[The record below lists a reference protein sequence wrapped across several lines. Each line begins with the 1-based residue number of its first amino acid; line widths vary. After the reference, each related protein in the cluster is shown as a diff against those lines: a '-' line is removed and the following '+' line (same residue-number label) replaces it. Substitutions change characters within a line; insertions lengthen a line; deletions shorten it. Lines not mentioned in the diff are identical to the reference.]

1 MKRMNVSLV
10 LFALLNGV
18 SGCGPSF
25 QAATPPGFVVL
36 DEEYPAYDYRA
47 TTADGLVL
55 AVREVEH
62 EPQGDVSFWVRAIEN
77 EMRMRG
83 GYAHLETKTVKNRQG
98 LEGRQL
104 WFGHDEGSKPH
115 LYIVTLFVTPKWIYL
130 LEAGGTKEQVDKQ
143 RTQLTWAVDNFQ
155 GG

>member
-1 MKRMNVSLV
+1 MKPIHFSLV
-10 LFALLNGV
+10 MFALV
-18 SGCGPSF
+18 SGCAPSF

-36 DEEYPAYDYRA
+36 DEEYANYDYRA

-55 AVREVEH
+55 AAREIEH
-62 EPQGDVSFWVRAIEN
+62 EPVGDVNFWVRAVEN

-115 LYIVTLFVTPKWIYL
+115 LYMVTLFVTPKWIYL

-143 RTQLTWAVDNFQ
+143 RTQITWAVDNFQ